1 MAEVVYTG
9 NIAWLAEG
17 YAQKKWESIND
28 RIKKNKNHLT
38 NYIEKNGE
46 IFGYEIRENVPLTT
60 LYGFRVRV
68 VDFEFSNINDLSNS
82 EEDGIVDKLFNKLR
96 KTMMEEPAYY
106 TMRVP
111 TAIMS
116 LLMMVN
122 KYFENALM
130 CGGTISYI
138 ATSKVEEK
146 YKQEKTNVF
155 VASKDYIDEHRM
167 DLIKIA
173 EKTFKMYRGQY
184 HISPITAEKAME
196 IYSDWVTNT
205 FDAKNELFFVA
216 EYNNKIAGY
225 ATRKES
231 EKICEAIIGGTSSE
245 YRQLG
250 AYKNIIKNMLNKTIE
265 EGKYFVSG
273 TQFENLI
280 VQSTW
285 ISLGMKPFTSF
296 YNFHIDARK

>member
-1 MAEVVYTG
+1 MAKISYTG
-9 NIAWLAEG
+9 NIEWLAEK
-17 YAQKKWESIND
+17 YVNRKSRNIDE
-28 RIKKNKNHLT
+28 RIKENKDRLT
-38 NYIEKNGE
+38 NYIESNGE
-46 IFGYEIRENVPLTT
+46 IFGYEIRENIPLTAI
-60 LYGFRVRV
+60 YGFRVRV
-68 VDFEFSNINDLSNS
+68 IDFEFSSIDDLSNS
-82 EEDGIVDKLFNKLR
+82 EDDAIVEELFGQLK
-96 KTMMEEPAYY
+96 KIMEKEPAYY

-111 TAIMS
+111 TAVMS

-138 ATSKVEEK
+138 ATSKTAEN
-146 YKQEKTNVF
+146 YNQEKTDVF
-155 VASKDYIDEHRM
+155 IASDDYIEKHKEN
-167 DLIKIA
+167 LINIA

-184 HISPITAEKAME
+184 HISPVTAKKAME
-196 IYSDWVTNT
+196 IYSGWVENT
-205 FDAKNELFFVA
+205 FNSNNELFFVA
-216 EYNNKIAGY
+216 EYNNEIAGY

-231 EKICEAIIGGTSSE
+231 RMICEAVIGGTSSE
-245 YRQLG
+245 FRQLG
-250 AYKNIIKNMLNKTIE
+250 AYKNIIKNMLNKTVD